1 MQQKT
6 EDGLSCGPKK
16 QLKISPGCI
25 EPENMA
31 CSTQERSF
39 NGRVQ
44 VLGVGYA
51 PLLAPGGASNPILSC
66 ALLFLQNLETCY
78 ISELVEQSVQVMTD
92 CYVKCCQR
100 LPMPSYNSSRQHW
113 QLTSKL
119 HNIFHKLNLHSVYI
133 II

>member
-1 MQQKT
+1 
-6 EDGLSCGPKK
+6 
-16 QLKISPGCI
+16 
-25 EPENMA
+25 MA

-51 PLLAPGGASNPILSC
+51 PLLALGGASTPILSC

-78 ISELVEQSVQVMTD
+78 ISELVKQSVQVMTD

-100 LPMPSYNSSRQHW
+100 LQNAELQFFSSTLAAR
-113 QLTSKL
+113 L
-119 HNIFHKLNLHSVYI
+119 
-133 II
+133 

>member
-1 MQQKT
+1 
-6 EDGLSCGPKK
+6 
-16 QLKISPGCI
+16 
-25 EPENMA
+25 MA

-51 PLLAPGGASNPILSC
+51 PLLAPGGASTPILSC
-66 ALLFLQNLETCY
+66 ALLFLQNLGACY

-100 LPMPSYNSSRQHW
+100 LQNAQLQFFSSTLAARLQAP
-113 QLTSKL
+113 Q
-119 HNIFHKLNLHSVYI
+119 
-133 II
+133 